1 MNSRLIHPDTAL
13 RDAGPEVGLGV
24 FATRPLPRGTITWA
38 LDALDQRITTQKLWG
53 LGALYR
59 PVIDR
64 YAYLNGHGDRILCW
78 DIGRFMNHSC
88 DANSISTGWDFDIAI
103 RDIEAGEQITNDYT
117 LLNLDSTF
125 DCACGSPCCRGRVSS
140 TPEDWEALTPSL
152 DVKVKA
158 ACGDALKVEQKL
170 WPWVVHKASV
180 EIAFRDP
187 LQTPSVSEHRFDAA
201 PLGSAAVM
209 AASAQR

>member
-1 MNSRLIHPDTAL
+1 MIHPDTEL
-13 RDAGPEVGLGV
+13 READPEVGLGV
-24 FATRPLPRGTITWA
+24 FTTRRLPRGTITWA

-117 LLNLDSTF
+117 LLNLDSVF
-125 DCACGSPCCRGRVSS
+125 ECACGSPRCRGLVSS

-152 DVKVKA
+152 DVLVKA
-158 ACGDALKVEQKL
+158 ACGDALQVEQKL
-170 WPWVVHKASV
+170 WPWVANKASV

-187 LQTPSVSEHRFDAA
+187 LLTPSVAEHRFDAVR
-201 PLGSAAVM
+201 PGSTAAM
-209 AASAQR
+209 TASVQR